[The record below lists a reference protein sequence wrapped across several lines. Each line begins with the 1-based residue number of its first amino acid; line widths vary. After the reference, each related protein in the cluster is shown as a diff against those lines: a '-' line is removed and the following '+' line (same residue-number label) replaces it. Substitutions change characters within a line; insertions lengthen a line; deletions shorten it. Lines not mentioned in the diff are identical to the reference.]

1 MEILQKRPPILI
13 SGNRSSC
20 PISTSLEIIGD
31 HWSLV
36 ILRDFFLERNTFTD
50 FKNSPEKIATNILT
64 DRINKLS
71 KYKLISYIRHPKNR
85 KIKQYYLTESG
96 IQLYPVLYDLSMW
109 SKDHLDMEFHPLS
122 KEWYKNNKN
131 KKREEVI
138 NNAIS
143 EYKSFKEKLLSS

>member
-1 MEILQKRPPILI
+1 MEILQNRPPILI
-13 SGNRSSC
+13 SENRSSC

-71 KYKLISYIRHPKNR
+71 KYKPISYIRHPKNR

-143 EYKSFKEKLLSS
+143 AYKSFKEKLLNG

>member
-1 MEILQKRPPILI
+1 MEILEKRPSILI
-13 SGNRSSC
+13 SENRSSC

-31 HWSLV
+31 HWSLI

-50 FKNSPEKIATNILT
+50 FKNSPENIATNILT

-71 KYKLISYIRHPKNR
+71 KYNLISYIRHPKNR

-96 IQLYPVLYDLSMW
+96 IQLYPVLYDLCMW
-109 SKDHLDMEFHPLS
+109 SKDHLDMEFHPLL
-122 KEWYKNNKN
+122 KKWYQNNKN

-143 EYKSFKEKLLSS
+143 AYKSFKEKLLNA

>member
-13 SGNRSSC
+13 SENRSSC

-71 KYKLISYIRHPKNR
+71 KYKLISYIHHPKNR
-85 KIKQYYLTESG
+85 KIKLYYLTESG

-143 EYKSFKEKLLSS
+143 AYKSFKEKLLNG

>member
-13 SGNRSSC
+13 SENRSSC

-36 ILRDFFLERNTFTD
+36 ILRDFFLQRNTFTD

-71 KYKLISYIRHPKNR
+71 K
-85 KIKQYYLTESG
+85 
-96 IQLYPVLYDLSMW
+96 
-109 SKDHLDMEFHPLS
+109 
-122 KEWYKNNKN
+122 
-131 KKREEVI
+131 
-138 NNAIS
+138 
-143 EYKSFKEKLLSS
+143 

>member
-13 SGNRSSC
+13 SENRSSC

-36 ILRDFFLERNTFTD
+36 ILRDFFLKRNTFTD

-71 KYKLISYIRHPKNR
+71 KYNLISYIRHPKNR

-122 KEWYKNNKN
+122 KEWYQNNKN

-143 EYKSFKEKLLSS
+143 AYKSFKEKLLNA

>member
-1 MEILQKRPPILI
+1 MEISQKRPPILI
-13 SGNRSSC
+13 SEKRSSC

-36 ILRDFFLERNTFTD
+36 ILRDFFLKRNTFTD

-64 DRINKLS
+64 DRINKLT
-71 KYKLISYIRHPKNR
+71 KYNLISYIRHPKNR

-122 KEWYKNNKN
+122 KEWYQNNKN

>member
-1 MEILQKRPPILI
+1 MEILEKRPSILI
-13 SGNRSSC
+13 SENRSSC

-71 KYKLISYIRHPKNR
+71 KYKLISYIRHPNNR

-122 KEWYKNNKN
+122 KEWYQNNKN

-143 EYKSFKEKLLSS
+143 AYKSFKEKLLDS

>member
-13 SGNRSSC
+13 SENRSSC

-71 KYKLISYIRHPKNR
+71 KYKLISYVRHPKNR
-85 KIKQYYLTESG
+85 KIKQ
-96 IQLYPVLYDLSMW
+96 
-109 SKDHLDMEFHPLS
+109 
-122 KEWYKNNKN
+122 
-131 KKREEVI
+131 
-138 NNAIS
+138 
-143 EYKSFKEKLLSS
+143 

>member
-1 MEILQKRPPILI
+1 MELLEKRPSILI
-13 SGNRSSC
+13 SENRSSC

-36 ILRDFFLERNTFTD
+36 ILRDFFLKRNTFTE

-71 KYKLISYIRHPKNR
+71 KFKLISYVRHPKNL
-85 KIKQYYLTESG
+85 KVKKYYLTESG
-96 IQLYPVLYDLSMW
+96 IQLYPILYDLSMW

-143 EYKSFKEKLLSS
+143 AYKSFKEKLLNG

>member
-1 MEILQKRPPILI
+1 MEISQKRPPILI
-13 SGNRSSC
+13 SENRSSC

-36 ILRDFFLERNTFTD
+36 ILRDFFLKRNTFTD

-71 KYKLISYIRHPKNR
+71 KYNLISYIRHPKNR

-122 KEWYKNNKN
+122 KEWYQNNKN

-138 NNAIS
+138 NNAIL